1 MRKLLLFLM
10 LLGGCCSSTVDEE
23 LLREI
28 RAGLAKD
35 VKPTLQKA
43 LDAAKDPNGKPLYID
58 AYKKAKVGVVDAM
71 VKGIDRV
78 YPPKGVEKPAE
89 KPAEKGTK

>member
-1 MRKLLLFLM
+1 MKKLVLSLVLVM
-10 LLGGCCSSTVDEE
+10 AGCCSNNVDED

-28 RAGLAKD
+28 RAGLADD

-43 LDAAKDPNGKPLYID
+43 LEAAKTPDGKPLYID
-58 AYKKAKVGVVDAM
+58 AYKKEKVGVVDAM

-78 YPPKGVEKPAE
+78 YPPKDK
-89 KPAEKGTK
+89 KGGKK